1 MMKRWEIAK
10 NAGLNWQVVLIE
22 DLQTDIKLVIRDD
35 VLADRSFNQTHKH
48 VTELIQTAVR
58 ELESKELKALVQR
71 SFPLFA
77 SKVYVKT
84 VTLFGTRTTALFLL
98 TYASSR
104 GERLPPKLQTQLET
118 RTQIKPINRPIK
130 DVPAIYNRA
139 VPNEVYNKEYE
150 REVIQRMK
158 DLATMPAKEDYS
170 EYSSVRASAERQVR
184 WEWHEKQ
191 LADLQDKGVDLV
203 WIDSHANCSARCQPW
218 QGKLYSISGKS
229 GEIDGVKYQP
239 LSNATDIYY
248 TTKTGKTW
256 KNGCISGFG
265 CRHRLIEYKQGFR
278 PETIPADVV
287 EKERTIDKTQRGM
300 ERKIRSYEAK
310 ALYYKGTIPKLYKH
324 YRSLAKT
331 ATNEYIDY
339 SHKNNVAYYP
349 SRIDI

>member
-1 MMKRWEIAK
+1 MKRWEIAK
-10 NAGLNWQVVLIE
+10 NSGLNWQVVLIE

-35 VLADRSFNQTHKH
+35 VLADKSYGDTNKH
-48 VTELIQTAVR
+48 VTKLIETAVS
-58 ELESKELKALVQR
+58 ELESDELKALMRR

-84 VTLFGTRTTALFLL
+84 VTVFGSRTTATFLL
-98 TYASSR
+98 AYAKTNN
-104 GERLPPKLQTQLET
+104 ERLPDKVKTQLEARAQMPQNT
-118 RTQIKPINRPIK
+118 MF
-130 DVPAIYNRA
+130 NRA
-139 VPNEVYNKEYE
+139 TPNATFDKEYE
-150 REVIQRMK
+150 REVMERTK
-158 DLATMPAKEDYS
+158 ELATMTAKEDYS
-170 EYSSVRASAERQVR
+170 EYSSARASAERQIR

-191 LADLQDKGVDLV
+191 LKDFQSKGVDLV
-203 WIDSHANCSARCQPW
+203 WINSHANCSERCQDW

-265 CRHRLIEYKQGFR
+265 CRHKLVPYKKGFR
-278 PETIPADVV
+278 PETIPSDVI

-300 ERKIRSYEAK
+300 ERKIRAYEAQ
-310 ALYYKGTIPKLYKH
+310 ALYYKGLNPKLYKH
-324 YRSLAKT
+324 YKSRAKS
-331 ATNEYIDY
+331 ATTEYIEY
-339 SHKNNVAYYP
+339 SHKNKVAYYP